1 MENNMNKIT
10 SKLQKSTSLY
20 KYNFK
25 DSSSTT
31 DTITFEDLE
40 KVNNRI
46 RDKIKQNEIIRA
58 KSEEEAGKHIIR

>member
-31 DTITFEDLE
+31 DTINFEDLE

>member
-10 SKLQKSTSLY
+10 SKLQKSNSLY